1 MTLKTISQRLKD
13 LELFME
19 YAVPRAEQAR
29 ALELVKRH
37 ETDIIA
43 LNIFE
48 TFYRSLPE
56 AEDDFI
62 KVLRLIARKEGAFL
76 VCATTGLGNY
86 LYLSSSEKALL
97 IGVHEEGIPDPE
109 VLDFFGFKDNGD
121 FLKKSTPVEKFPV
134 YVPAGLQVDLCPVC
148 NAAHGE
154 YHTLGCPVEICPWC
168 GGQLTHCECR
178 FRELGLEHLFTESDF
193 EDFAEKLNKK
203 GRVPFDAEEH
213 RPGYL
218 GEPEDPESE

>member
-13 LELFME
+13 IELFLE
-19 YAVPRAEQAR
+19 YAVPRADQAR

-48 TFYRSLPE
+48 AFYRFLPE

-62 KVLRLIARKEGAFL
+62 KVLRLIARKEGTFL
-76 VCATTGLGNY
+76 VCATTCLGNY
-86 LYLSSSEKALL
+86 LYLASTEKAVL
-97 IGVHEEGIPDPE
+97 IGVHGEGIPDPE
-109 VLDFFGFKDNGD
+109 VLDFFDFKDNVD
-121 FLKKSTPVEKFPV
+121 FLKKSNPVEKFPV
-134 YVPAGLQVDLCPVC
+134 YVPASLQVDLCPIC

-154 YHTLGCPVEICPWC
+154 CHTLGCPVEICPWC
-168 GGQLTHCECR
+168 GGQLTRCECR
-178 FRELGLEHLFTESDF
+178 FKELGLEHLFTESDF
-193 EDFAEKLNKK
+193 EAFAEKLNKK

-218 GEPEDPESE
+218 GESKGPDSE